1 MLMIWIMSTQTALS
15 QKLRLSRLIKER
27 VADSTLVQ
35 QELEYCNRSDS
46 SKSELIETLFL
57 SASLKEKEVGNLRN
71 QLRNC
76 EKQVVIDKPRM
87 FTTSKKIKLASISFG
102 VGVLATPWIKILV
115 SSLLGL

>member
-1 MLMIWIMSTQTALS
+1 MLMIWITSTQTALS

-35 QELEYCNRSDS
+35 KELEYCNRSDS
-46 SKSELIETLFL
+46 SKSELIKTLFL

-76 EKQVVIDKPRM
+76 EKQVVIDKPRF